1 MGNIVTDLAEGASK
15 GLFSGIGQMAKDIR
29 TALTGKDPAKE
40 AEAMQKLL
48 ELEFT
53 AQKAQTDI
61 NLAEAQNPNLFVSGW
76 RPAVGWICV
85 TALGVYYVIFPL
97 AKWIAHMINP
107 SFDLP
112 SVKFETGELMA
123 LLSGL
128 LGLGGLR
135 TYEKVQGVARK

>member
-1 MGNIVTDLAEGASK
+1 MGNIITDLAEGASK
-15 GLFSGIGQMAKDIR
+15 GLFSGMGQMAKDIR

-40 AEAMQKLL
+40 ADAMQKLL

-61 NLAEAQNPNLFVSGW
+61 NLAEAQNPNMFVSGW

-85 TALGVYYVIFPL
+85 TALSVNYVIYPL
-97 AKWIAHMINP
+97 ASWIAQMFNAN
-107 SFDLP
+107 LP
-112 SVKFETGELMA
+112 AHPKFNSEELMA

-135 TYEKVQGVARK
+135 TYEKKQGVARK